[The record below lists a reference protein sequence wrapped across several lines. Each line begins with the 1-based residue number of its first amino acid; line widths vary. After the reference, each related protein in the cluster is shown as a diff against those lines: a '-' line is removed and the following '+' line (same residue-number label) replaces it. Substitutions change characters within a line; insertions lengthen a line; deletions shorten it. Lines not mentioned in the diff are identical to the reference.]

1 MVARYSVMI
10 SKIKDFFAK
19 NVLEPEDAAVKTEQL
34 AAAALLV
41 EVMVIDGNLDE
52 QELTSISQTLC
63 QILALSSEQV
73 DELIRLSRD
82 EVAEATSL
90 YQFTREINTH
100 FDAEQKMN
108 LLTAM
113 WRVAFADGYLD
124 KHEESIIRR
133 VADLLHILHSDYIRC
148 KLAARDHN

>member
-1 MVARYSVMI
+1 MI
-10 SKIKDFFAK
+10 SKIKGFFAK
-19 NVLEPEDAAVKTEQL
+19 NVLEAEDSAVKSEEL

-63 QILALSSEQV
+63 QILSLSIEQV
-73 DELIRLSRD
+73 DELILLSRD
-82 EVAEATSL
+82 EVADATSL

-100 FDAEQKMN
+100 FSADQKTK

-113 WRVAFADGYLD
+113 WRVAFADGHLD
-124 KHEESIIRR
+124 KHEEGIIRR

-148 KLAARDHN
+148 KLAARGDN